1 MKLNYFDI
9 QYIIEQ
15 ATKMLYK
22 EGRMAFVPKADGKGG
37 SKPEYNA
44 FYIQND
50 RDIPQHDI
58 QSKGDPLVVKCD
70 GELYELA
77 VKTYTKKETVF
88 ITPDNNIIN
97 IYINNINTKKLCMKN
112 LLMCKDVDTVNES
125 NSNTIEYLVF
135 LLNNPFHTVK
145 INDFEYYVLQIVNF
159 GYDMSTLGDEKIHN
173 DIIYNTKQTKSLDLL
188 NNYTQNNTI
197 VYQKFNPN
205 KIDNQPFNKTM
216 ASNFFINRYDETL
229 NGGKGGLIYDAMNSL
244 VEKHH
249 GYFVFDNNKKVEYI
263 NLSHFSV
270 DVAAFLKKSTTG
282 KIAQRARQS
291 SLPISIADPND
302 TNNPSV
308 FDTQDSNFINQV
320 DNRMINKDE
329 QGRVVGLKR
338 GDVVQSGDM
347 LAVESAK
354 AMAYVINEKINNL
367 SAILSI
373 ESSGQYNKKTIGK
386 EFKNNKDNV
395 IYQLETTFKQNV
407 GTVNVSPSFF
417 KKAAHLV
424 EISKK
429 CQASREDLVF
439 AYGKKLFEIMKNF
452 EETGNV
458 AKYYHCI
465 YCSKGEKPEIL
476 DRNGWA
482 DFSFMNDDYQFVQD
496 DEKDMILR
504 TFNGKKVKDLFET
517 KTYETHK
524 WQIKTIP
531 ETVKKYM
538 SFWLQYA
545 YDSTIKNIRSLKES
559 VNSGSGKDN
568 ENYNNLS
575 GDEQYR
581 MDDDTSTSGIVIFD
595 DNFASGATLEEAA
608 RLLVEYFNINP
619 ERILCLTPGWMASK

>member
-70 GELYELA
+70 GEIYELA
-77 VKTYTKKETVF
+77 AKTNTKKGVVF
-88 ITPDNNIIN
+88 VSPDDKVIN
-97 IYINNINTKKLCMKN
+97 VYINNINTKNFCMKN
-112 LLMCKDVDTVNES
+112 LLSCKDIDVIVES
-125 NSNTIEYLVF
+125 NGSTIDYLVY
-135 LLNNPFHTVK
+135 LLNNPFHT
-145 INDFEYYVLQIVNF
+145 ININGFEYYALQIVNF
-159 GYDMSTLGDEKIHN
+159 RYEISTLNNEKVHN
-173 DIIYNTKQTKSLDLL
+173 EIINNTQQTKSLELL
-188 NNYTQNNTI
+188 NNYIQHNPI
-197 VYQKFNPN
+197 VYQKFNPYKN
-205 KIDNQPFNKTM
+205 ELRPYNN
-216 ASNFFINRYDETL
+216 AANAHFFINRYDETL

-270 DVAAFLKKSTTG
+270 DIAAFLKKSTTG
-282 KIAQRARQS
+282 KIAQRAKQS
-291 SLPISIADPND
+291 SLPISIGDPND
-302 TNNPSV
+302 INNPSV
-308 FDTQDSNFINQV
+308 FDTQDSNFIDHV

-386 EFKNNKDNV
+386 EFKNNKDNI

-407 GTVNVSPSFF
+407 GMVNVSPSFF

-429 CQASREDLVF
+429 CQASRGDLVL
-439 AYGKKLFEIMKNF
+439 AYGKKLFEVMKNF
-452 EETGNV
+452 EDSGNV

-476 DRNGWA
+476 DRDGWA
-482 DFSFMNDDYQFVQD
+482 DFSFMNDDYQFIQD
-496 DEKDMILR
+496 DEKNMVFR
-504 TFNGKKVKDLFET
+504 TFNGKKVKDLFES
-517 KTYETHK
+517 KSYEKHK

-545 YDSTIKNIRSLKES
+545 YDSTIKNIRTLKES
-559 VNSGSGKDN
+559 VSSGSGKEN
-568 ENYNNLS
+568 EDYNNLS
-575 GDEQYR
+575 SDEQYR
-581 MDDDTSTSGIVIFD
+581 MDDDISTSGIVIFD

-608 RLLVEYFNINP
+608 RLLVEYFNIKP